1 MLTVS
6 SRATGQRNR
15 REITIPDGFRYHKSE
30 WLLPPQDSPKSPT
43 IFLVEQPP
51 GSVLR
56 THFHTQNEFQVF
68 VAGSGWMGKSEV
80 RPLVCHYASAYTGYG
95 PITAG
100 PEGLS
105 YFTIRAVLETGA
117 FFVPDDRD
125 RMVRGPKGQF
135 HVGPLSAA
143 GNAPSRTIELAS
155 ANQDHVK
162 IFSTRLAA
170 GESMETMAMGASVAQ
185 FNFVCAGAL
194 SVDGHEL
201 NTWECACLTQ
211 GDPPAHLLAGPE
223 GVDLLTMLIDKR
235 ADVYGG

>member
-1 MLTVS
+1 MLTIS
-6 SRATGQRNR
+6 SRAEGLRRR

-30 WLLPPQDSPKSPT
+30 WLLPPQDAPRSPA

-117 FFVPDDRD
+117 MFVPEDRD
-125 RMVRGPKGQF
+125 QMVRGPKSQF
-135 HVGPLSAA
+135 HIGPLPVQQ
-143 GNAPSRTIELAS
+143 APRSGPIELAS
-155 ANQDHVK
+155 ANQDQVK
-162 IFSTRLAA
+162 IFSRHLAA
-170 GESMETMAMGASVAQ
+170 GEFMETLKLGASVAQ
-185 FNFVCAGAL
+185 FSFVCSG
-194 SVDGHEL
+194 SIEVDGHEVQA
-201 NTWECACLTQ
+201 WECACLTQ
-211 GDPPAHLLAGPE
+211 GDPASRLVAGQN
-223 GVDLLTMLIDKR
+223 GADLLIMLIDKR